1 MTSSSISGSKVN
13 QKQKP
18 KINGPSGLPLMGV
31 LPGLI
36 KNPFEYLVRMG
47 QKYRGIVRLPV
58 FGIQLFLVST
68 AEDVRHI
75 LSTNQRNYWK
85 GPMLGRAKF
94 LLGNGLATNEGES
107 WRNQRR
113 LMQPAFSHQKIA
125 TLADDVTQRISMMLH
140 EWSTIESEK
149 KSFRL
154 DQEMLS
160 LTMDIS
166 THSMFGESIGSKEGR
181 ELGMAV
187 NKLQKHLNYR
197 VFTFF
202 LPEAFPLPGARAAGK
217 ILRQLDAMSY
227 RLIKERRENPTEKND
242 LLNLLLSMRD
252 EETNEAMSDLQLRDE
267 IVTLFVAGY
276 DTTSMGLA
284 WTWHLLAQHPEIEA
298 AFHKEIDSVLNGRI
312 PTFEDYPKLDLTR
325 RIFQESLRFYPPV
338 WIFFRTNF
346 ESDTI
351 GESVIPENSPI
362 LLCPYVTH
370 RNPEYWD
377 TPNSFNP
384 DHFLPEKVK
393 NRPKFAFFPF
403 GGGGRQCIGEGFAYM
418 KAVFSL
424 AMIGQKY
431 KLKSVPSHKVL
442 PHSAPGLQPKYGIKM
457 TLERRNPV

>member
-1 MTSSSISGSKVN
+1 MESSSISRS
-13 QKQKP
+13 QIKQKP
-18 KINGPSGLPLMGV
+18 KINGPSGLPFIGI

-36 KNPFEYLVRMG
+36 KNPFKFLVEVG
-47 QKYRGIVRLPV
+47 QKYQGIVRLPIL
-58 FGIQLFLVST
+58 GIQLYLVT
-68 AEDVRHI
+68 AAEDVRQI
-75 LSTNQRNYWK
+75 LATNQRNYWK

-94 LLGNGLATNEGES
+94 LLGNGLATNEGHS

-125 TLADDVTQRISMMLH
+125 SLAEDVTARINMMLSA
-140 EWSTIESEK
+140 WSTLELEK
-149 KSFRL
+149 KSFMI
-154 DQEMLS
+154 DKEMLR

-166 THSMFGESIGSKEGR
+166 AHSMFGESIGSSEGR

-187 NKLQKHLNYR
+187 QKLQQHLNYR

-202 LPEAFPLPGARAAGK
+202 LPESFPLPGARAAGK
-217 ILRQLDAMSY
+217 ILKQLDNMAY
-227 RLIKERRENPTEKND
+227 RLIEERRANPTQKND
-242 LLNLLLSMRD
+242 LLNLLLAIRD
-252 EETNEAMSDLQLRDE
+252 EETHEGMSDLQLRDE

-298 AFHKEIDSVLNGRI
+298 AFHKEIDTVLNGRT

-346 ESDTI
+346 ESDTF
-351 GESVIPENSPI
+351 GDAVIPENSPI

-377 TPNSFNP
+377 TPDQFNP
-384 DHFLPEKVK
+384 DHFLPEKVN
-393 NRPKFAFFPF
+393 NRPKFAYFPF

-431 KLKSVPSHKVL
+431 RLKSVPTHKVQ
-442 PHSAPGLQPKYGIKM
+442 PYSAPGLQPKYGIKM
-457 TLERRNPV
+457 TLEARNPL